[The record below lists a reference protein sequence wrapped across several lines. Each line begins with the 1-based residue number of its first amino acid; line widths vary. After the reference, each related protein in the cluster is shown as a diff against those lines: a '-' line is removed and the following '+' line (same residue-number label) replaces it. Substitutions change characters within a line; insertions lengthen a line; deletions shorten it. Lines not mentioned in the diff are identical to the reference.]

1 MEAKWYE
8 IKKHLHNL
16 YEEICASQFA
26 GKGTP
31 FDIYYDY
38 YEEFDFNENGF
49 WDNFMNALKGE
60 W

>member
-26 GKGTP
+26 GEGKP
-31 FDIYYDY
+31 FDIYYDFY
-38 YEEFDFNENGF
+38 WTIDFKENGF
-49 WDNFMNALKGE
+49 WDNVRMALKNDF
-60 W
+60 